1 MKACPAYVSV
11 GVPVAMAAVEST
23 KCVPSVTDE
32 TVAPLGTPAPDTN
45 VPTTKFEVVV
55 TVTVVLVFEVEL
67 PVATTVP
74 AFVERPVRGMPVA
87 GTEAATAC
95 TLFSAATA
103 VCPVAVPVAGRLMV
117 KVLGAVTR
125 VTTAP

>member
-1 MKACPAYVSV
+1 MTT
-11 GVPVAMAAVEST
+11 AAVEST

-32 TVAPLGTPAPDTN
+32 TVAPFGMPTPDTS
-45 VPTTKFEVVV
+45 VPVTKFAVVV
-55 TVTVVLVFEVEL
+55 TVTVVLVFVVEL
-67 PVATTVP
+67 PAATTVP
-74 AFVERPVRGMPVA
+74 AFVDRPVRGMPLA
-87 GTEAATAC
+87 GTAPATAC

-117 KVLGAVTR
+117 KVLGGVTR